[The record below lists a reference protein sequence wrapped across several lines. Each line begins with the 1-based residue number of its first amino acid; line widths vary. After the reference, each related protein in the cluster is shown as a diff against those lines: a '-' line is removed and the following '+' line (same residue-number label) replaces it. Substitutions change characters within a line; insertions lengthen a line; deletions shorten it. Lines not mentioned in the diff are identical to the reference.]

1 MKRECN
7 IPIPKGYFMS
17 WFVTTQAAFKV
28 TVTLKDNKKTYFSAS
43 KQNTHIDPPL
53 AYGYDTIHGD
63 NLKITID
70 IPQSSQIL
78 GQPHSN
84 DITTDD
90 GTVVGKEFNLC
101 LEDSNDKD
109 YNDVAINVVAWK
121 SKG

>member
-1 MKRECN
+1 
-7 IPIPKGYFMS
+7 MS

-28 TVTLKDNKKTYFSAS
+28 TVTLKDSSREYFSKS
-43 KQNTHIDPPL
+43 KQNTNIDPPL
-53 AYGYDTIHGD
+53 ACSYSTVYGD
-63 NLKITID
+63 NLKITVD

-78 GQPHSN
+78 GGPHSN

-101 LEDSNDKD
+101 LEDSGDKD
-109 YNDVAINVVAWK
+109 YNDVAISIIAWK